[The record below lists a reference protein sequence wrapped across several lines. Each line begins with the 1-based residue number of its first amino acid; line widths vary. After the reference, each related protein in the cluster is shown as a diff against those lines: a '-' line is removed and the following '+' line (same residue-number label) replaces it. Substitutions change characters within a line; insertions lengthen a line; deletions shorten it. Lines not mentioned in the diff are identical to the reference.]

1 MLKASV
7 FGLLFV
13 PGALLA
19 VDFASGSLGPRPTEA
34 LVHET
39 GLWAIRL
46 LLASLA
52 VTPLRAAWRR
62 PELRQL
68 RRMVGVAT
76 FAYGALHLGAYAAD
90 QAWDLGKVVSE
101 IWLRVYL
108 TIGFL
113 ALVILSILA
122 ATSVDLMVRLLG
134 GARWRRLHRWAYVAA
149 GLACVHF
156 FLQSKV
162 GITQPLAMAACALWL
177 GAWRMANR
185 HGAAMEAGAPICL
198 GASVVAAV
206 AATALAE
213 AGWYH
218 FKLGAPLAVVLGAN
232 LDPEAGTRPAW
243 IVLALG
249 LAVLAGAV
257 WRRTVRCRAAAA

>member
-19 VDFASGSLGPRPTEA
+19 VDFASASLGPRPTEA

-52 VTPLRAAWRR
+52 VTPLRAAGRR
-62 PELRQL
+62 PELAQL
-68 RRMVGVAT
+68 RRMIGVAA
-76 FAYGALHLGAYAAD
+76 FAYAALHLGAYAAE

-113 ALVILSILA
+113 ALVILLILA

-134 GARWRRLHRWAYVAA
+134 SARWRQLHRWAYVAA

-162 GITQPLAMAACALWL
+162 GVTQPVAMAACALWL
-177 GAWRMANR
+177 GAWRMASR
-185 HGAAMEAGAPICL
+185 HGAVTEAGDPRFLAGL
-198 GASVVAAV
+198 TGAVVAG
-206 AATALAE
+206 TALAE
-213 AGWYH
+213 ALYH
-218 FKLGAPLAVVLGAN
+218 HLKLGAPIRAVLEANLAV
-232 LDPEAGTRPAW
+232 DAGTRPAW

-257 WRRTVRCRAAAA
+257 WRRTVWSRPAAA